1 MIKNILV
8 PHDGSAH
15 AGSAVGYALWLA
27 KEFGATVTGL
37 HVVDSVALEGSFL
50 HDISGS
56 MGFEPF
62 MDFSSKMRAILE
74 ENGKTVLENFISRC
88 GDAKVECH
96 ETLSSGIVSSSICEH
111 AKLADLVVMGR
122 RGANAGF
129 EYGLMG
135 SVAEAVVRK
144 SSKPVMVVPSEFTE
158 PAKALISYDGSTN
171 SSKALGSAAE
181 FSKAFSM
188 PLTVLTVSAGDEGA
202 IKLKDAEDYLRSY
215 EIEAKLVHVKG
226 DTPADIVEYLE
237 NNEHDLIFMGSSHH
251 SRVFELVLGS
261 TTEFVLRAVDIP
273 FFLEK

>member
-15 AGSAVGYALWLA
+15 AASAVGYALWLA
-27 KEFGATVTGL
+27 KKFEATVTGL
-37 HVVDSVALEGSFL
+37 HVVDTVALEGSFL

-88 GDAKVECH
+88 GENNVECH
-96 ETLSSGIVSSSICEH
+96 ETLSSGIVSTSICEQ

-122 RGANAGF
+122 RGSNAGF

-144 SSKPVMVVPSEFTE
+144 SSKPVMVVPEEFKE
-158 PAKALISYDGSTN
+158 PTSALISYDGSTN
-171 SSKALGSAAE
+171 ASKALGSAAE

-188 PLTVLTVSAGDEGA
+188 PLTVLTVSHGKEGA
-202 IKLKDAEDYLRSY
+202 VKLKDAEDYLKPY
-215 EIEAKLVHVKG
+215 EVDSKLVHIKG
-226 DTPADIVEYLE
+226 DTPVEIVEYL
-237 NNEHDLIFMGSSHH
+237 NKNEHDLIFMGSSHH

-261 TTEFVLRAVDIP
+261 TTEFVLRAVNIP

>member
-15 AGSAVGYALWLA
+15 AASAAGYALWLA
-27 KEFGATVTGL
+27 KKFGATVTGL

-74 ENGKTVLENFISRC
+74 GNGKTVLDNFVSRC
-88 GDAKVECH
+88 SQAKVKCH
-96 ETLSSGIVSSSICEH
+96 ETLSSGIVSTSICEH
-111 AKLADLVVMGR
+111 ARLSDLVVMGR
-122 RGANAGF
+122 RGTNAGF

-144 SSKPVMVVPSEFTE
+144 SSKPVMVVPSEFKE
-158 PAKALISYDGSTN
+158 PSSILVSYDGSTN
-171 SSKALGSAAE
+171 SSKALHSAAE

-188 PLTVLTVSAGDEGA
+188 PLTVLTASNDAGGPQ
-202 IKLKDAEDYLRSY
+202 KLKDAEDYLLPY
-215 EIEAKLVHVKG
+215 KIDMKLVHVKG
-226 DTPADIVEYLE
+226 DAPSDIVDYLKE
-237 NNEHDLIFMGSSHH
+237 NEFDLIFMGSSHH

-261 TTEFVLRAVDIP
+261 TTEFVLRAVNIP

>member
-15 AGSAVGYALWLA
+15 AASAVATALWLA
-27 KEFGATVTGL
+27 SKFDATVTGL
-37 HVVDSVALEGSFL
+37 HVVDAVQLEGSFL

-62 MDFSSKMRAILE
+62 LDFSSKMRAILE
-74 ENGKTVLENFISRC
+74 ENGKTILSNFMDRC
-88 GDAKVECH
+88 NTAKVECH
-96 ETLSSGIVSSSICEH
+96 EAIASGVVSSNICEH

-144 SSKPVMVVPSEFTE
+144 SSKPVLVVPEEFKE
-158 PAKALISYDGSTN
+158 PGSALVCFDGSTN
-171 SSKALGSAAE
+171 SSKALHSAAE
-181 FSKAFSM
+181 FSKAFST
-188 PLTVLTVSAGDEGA
+188 PLTVLTLSNDDSGKE
-202 IKLKDAEDYLRSY
+202 KLKSAEDYLKPY
-215 EIEAKLVHVKG
+215 GVEAKFEHVKG
-226 DTPADIVEYLE
+226 TSPSDIVDYLMQ
-237 NNEHDLIFMGSSHH
+237 NEHGLIFMGASHH

-261 TTEFVLRAVDIP
+261 TTEFVLRAVNIP
-273 FFLEK
+273 FFLER

>member
-15 AGSAVGYALWLA
+15 AASAAGYALWLA

-74 ENGKTVLENFISRC
+74 ENGKIVLENFLSRC
-88 GDAKVECH
+88 KESDVKCH
-96 ETLSSGIVSSSICEH
+96 ETLSSGIVSTSICEH
-111 AKLADLVVMGR
+111 AKLSDLVVMGR

-144 SSKPVMVVPSEFTE
+144 SSKPVMVVPAEFKV
-158 PAKALISYDGSTN
+158 PGSALICYDGSAN
-171 SSKALGSAAE
+171 ASKALHSAAE
-181 FSKAFSM
+181 FCKSFSM
-188 PLTVLTVSAGDEGA
+188 PLTVLAASAVGVGNE
-202 IKLKDAEDYLRSY
+202 KLKDAEDYLKPY
-215 EIEAKLVHVKG
+215 KVEARLVHING
-226 DTPADIVEYLE
+226 DAPSDIVDYLAE
-237 NNEHDLIFMGSSHH
+237 NEHDLIFMGSSHH

-261 TTEFVLRAVDIP
+261 TTEFVLRAVNIP